1 MSNKLNIKRLCF
13 DAVFAAL
20 TVILYN
26 FAKIPAPSIFPSFLD
41 INISMI
47 PVIICAFMFG
57 PWDAAGIVIIR
68 CLLKWAIV
76 GSGTGYVG
84 EVADLVI
91 GLGTVIPAGLI
102 YHNTGLKHKTL
113 IAFLTAI
120 LSWVVM
126 GILSNIF
133 INIPW
138 YNNFYFKSNYYKEG
152 VHPVLV
158 NMVNTAVYNI
168 TFHNVTVTKDNFM
181 ANYILFAIIP
191 FNLLLASFVVGFTA
205 LVHGRIKVLY
215 DYIDKEDEEDE
226 KKLTEEEIAEK
237 AISEYDEN
245 NEFKKGLLLGSLTG
259 LVGFIIGL
267 FKKKSYKKGTSL
279 GFVIHF
285 FSLCIIFL
293 ILYLAIWK

>member
-1 MSNKLNIKRLCF
+1 MNKLNIKRLCF
-13 DAVFAAL
+13 DAVLAAL

-26 FAKIPAPSIFPSFLD
+26 FVKISSPAIFPSFLD

-84 EVADLVI
+84 EVADLLI

-120 LSWVVM
+120 LSWVLM
-126 GILSNIF
+126 GVISNIF

-158 NMVNTAVYNI
+158 NMVNAAVHNI

-181 ANYILFAIIP
+181 VNYIIFAIIP
-191 FNLLLASFVVGFTA
+191 FNLLLSSVVVGVTV
-205 LVHGRIKVLY
+205 LVHGRLKVLY
-215 DYIDKEDEEDE
+215 DYIDEENEEDE
-226 KKLTEEEIAEK
+226 QKLTEEEIAEM
-237 AISEYDEN
+237 AINEYDEKN
-245 NEFKKGLLLGSLTG
+245 LFKKGLLMGILTG
-259 LVGFIIGL
+259 IVGFIMGL
-267 FKKKSYKKGTSL
+267 FKKKSYKKGASL

-285 FSLCIIFL
+285 FILCLIFL